1 MFNFFEEIKK
11 DLKIET
17 TDYQMVNV
25 SGKGLYV
32 EGQKGLLNLSSEL
45 VMFKTKNKIISVFGS
60 GLKLKTLSSSTISI
74 LGEIKTIE
82 IN

>member
-1 MFNFFEEIKK
+1 MFNFFDEIKK
-11 DLKIET
+11 DLKIEAS
-17 TDYQMVNV
+17 DYQMVNV

>member
-1 MFNFFEEIKK
+1 MFNFFAEIKK
-11 DLKIET
+11 DLKIEAS
-17 TDYQMVNV
+17 DYQMVNV

>member
-1 MFNFFEEIKK
+1 MFNFFAEIKK
-11 DLKIET
+11 DLKLESA
-17 TDYQMVNV
+17 DYQMVNV

-45 VMFKTKNKIISVFGS
+45 VMFKTKNKIISVYGKN
-60 GLKLKTLSSSTISI
+60 LKLKTLSSSTISI
-74 LGEIKTIE
+74 LGEITTIE